1 MLELSKDEGLRL
13 DNNRL
18 MRLISYV
25 FPIAIILA
33 VIFTFLWMFEVGKF
47 GYAVRGLFTGIP
59 AILSCLFV
67 LFIYKKDVSLHDIDV
82 LPSLNLK
89 SLTYLFGIFYISSLV
104 ALLLSEGSR
113 PGYYFIF
120 ILVLYLSV
128 FLQIFS
134 KNVNPSLILVESFL
148 IMINLIYS
156 VTLNYDFYFGTT
168 DILPH
173 IFLSEIT
180 ATFGR
185 IIPASL
191 SDYAYFPLYH
201 VFIAEAS
208 ELLNLGTKTSL
219 FLVTAP
225 IYAIT
230 IIFLYYIFNY
240 ITNNR
245 QISLLSCLLFSSSSI
260 VLYYGAN
267 VITRT
272 MSFIMFVILLY
283 LIYSVNFKKDKL
295 SLKTLSV
302 IIAIFLTLVHN
313 VSLPQIVLLLILLF
327 ASEYIVKNGSYIS
340 KPFFLF
346 LTVTFVAYWF
356 FEAYLFVQRGL
367 TPRLQSQFWD
377 SLVLTAGG
385 VEVLQEELI
394 SLIGILDKS
403 IFLFFALIGI
413 GFLLKNH
420 KNNYASVLGLFSFLA
435 LIFYVPNPLNT
446 IWQFRVL
453 FRVDRFMLLV
463 SPFMAFAMGYG
474 IYVFWNYMSRY
485 APKKINSFF
494 LIVLL
499 FSGFV
504 LVSSI
509 FSIGDSDL
517 LGQNAKHEYFTSDE
531 LSGFEHVFKYTP
543 ANSAIYTDYYTSR
556 FFYLPLIPQ
565 NSAEMNLAPYQNYR
579 IGDVNNLPKY
589 RGYIVLRTREFLRSG
604 LYFGSEESTLKETP
618 NYLFQG
624 VLPENKLE
632 LERNVAD
639 LSKVYSNP
647 STDIFIPHKGLRS
660 QQGTKSTNSQNLKN
674 QGNYSANPK
683 SVE

>member
-1 MLELSKDEGLRL
+1 MFELSKETGFKL

-18 MRLISYV
+18 MRLISYL
-25 FPIAIILA
+25 FPLAIILA

-47 GYAVRGLFTGIP
+47 GYALRGLFTGIP
-59 AILSCLFV
+59 AVLSCLFI

-82 LPSLNLK
+82 LPSLNIK
-89 SLTYLFGIFYISSLV
+89 SLTYLFGIFYIGSLV
-104 ALLLSEGSR
+104 SLLLSQGSR
-113 PGYYFIF
+113 PWYYFIF

-156 VTLNYDFYFGTT
+156 VTLNYDFYVGTT

-173 IFLSEIT
+173 IFLSELT
-180 ATFGR
+180 AISGQT
-185 IIPASL
+185 IPTSL

-201 VFIAEAS
+201 VLIAEAS
-208 ELLNLGTKTSL
+208 ELLNISTKTSL

-230 IIFLYYIFNY
+230 IIFLYYLFNY

-245 QISLLSCLLFSSSSI
+245 QISLLSCVLFSVSSI

-272 MSFIMFVILLY
+272 MAFIMFVILLY
-283 LIYSVNFKKDKL
+283 LIYSVNFKKDKI

-302 IIAIFLTLVHN
+302 IVAIFLTLVHN

-327 ASEYIVKNGSYIS
+327 ASEYIIGNGSYIS

-346 LTVTFVAYWF
+346 LNVTFVAYWF
-356 FEAYLFVQRGL
+356 FVAYLFVQRGL

-377 SLVLTAGG
+377 SIVLTAGG
-385 VEVLQEELI
+385 AEVLQESLI
-394 SLIGILDKS
+394 SLIGLLDKS

-413 GFLLKNH
+413 GFLLKNY
-420 KNNYASVLGLFSFLA
+420 KNNYASVLGLFAFLT

-474 IYVFWNYMSRY
+474 IYVFWNYMSKY
-485 APKKINSFF
+485 SPKKINSF
-494 LIVLL
+494 L
-499 FSGFV
+499 F
-504 LVSSI
+504 
-509 FSIGDSDL
+509 
-517 LGQNAKHEYFTSDE
+517 
-531 LSGFEHVFKYTP
+531 
-543 ANSAIYTDYYTSR
+543 NS
-556 FFYLPLIPQ
+556 
-565 NSAEMNLAPYQNYR
+565 
-579 IGDVNNLPKY
+579 
-589 RGYIVLRTREFLRSG
+589 
-604 LYFGSEESTLKETP
+604 LYCSL
-618 NYLFQG
+618 
-624 VLPENKLE
+624 
-632 LERNVAD
+632 D
-639 LSKVYSNP
+639 LSWFP
-647 STDIFIPHKGLRS
+647 RS
-660 QQGTKSTNSQNLKN
+660 
-674 QGNYSANPK
+674 
-683 SVE
+683 SVLETRIYLVMTQSMNTSLPMN